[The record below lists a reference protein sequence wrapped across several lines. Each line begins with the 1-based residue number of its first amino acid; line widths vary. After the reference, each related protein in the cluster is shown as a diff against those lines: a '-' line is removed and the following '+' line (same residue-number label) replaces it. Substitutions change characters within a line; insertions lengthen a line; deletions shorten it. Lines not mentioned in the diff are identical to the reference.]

1 MEAVMMIK
9 CLVLVVRGEICL
21 SLRLEGTREI
31 SWFERKMGNVILDPV
46 TPGKEGGVLE
56 TEVRSRQAGHS
67 YKFASDHRP
76 HNSRVSGI

>member
-9 CLVLVVRGEICL
+9 FLVLVVRGEICF
-21 SLRLEGTREI
+21 SLRLEDTREI
-31 SWFERKMGNVILDPV
+31 RSFKRKMGNVIPDPV

-67 YKFASDHRP
+67 YKLPSDHRP